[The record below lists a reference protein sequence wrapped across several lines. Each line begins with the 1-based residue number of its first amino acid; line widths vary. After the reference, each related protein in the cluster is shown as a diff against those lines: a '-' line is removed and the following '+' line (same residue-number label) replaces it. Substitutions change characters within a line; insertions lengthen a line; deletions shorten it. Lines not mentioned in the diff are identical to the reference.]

1 MWNYFFKKRRIK
13 NMSDTTTKVVKAL
26 KTDVQTQQQLIES
39 QDSKISSLRT
49 RISEL
54 ADENHLL
61 QSQLTKLR
69 DTVAE
74 DIKYLYTKLT

>member
-1 MWNYFFKKRRIK
+1 
-13 NMSDTTTKVVKAL
+13 MSDTTTKAVKAL